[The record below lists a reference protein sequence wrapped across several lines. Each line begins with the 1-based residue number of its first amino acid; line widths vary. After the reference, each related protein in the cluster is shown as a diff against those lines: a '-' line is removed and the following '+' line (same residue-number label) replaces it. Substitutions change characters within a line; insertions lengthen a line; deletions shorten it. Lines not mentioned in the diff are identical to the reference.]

1 MIPVLGIP
9 ALNRPDL
16 LKRHIESIDVEVG
29 RLFVIDNS
37 PDGSMGDAADELGVE
52 VVDPGCNLGVAASWN
67 FIIKT
72 NPPADWWMI
81 ANVDQEY
88 APGDLARLAEAMAD
102 PAPAVRC
109 LSAFAAFAINRA
121 CVETVGLFDENY
133 VPIYCEDADY
143 EYRCKVAGVPI
154 VDVQSGSKHLDGGS
168 VTYRSDR
175 AYADRNA
182 RTYPANVAYF
192 EAKWGGPLRGGEQF
206 TSPFNAGGSVKDWT
220 LDIGRLRD
228 LAWWTR

>member
-1 MIPVLGIP
+1 
-9 ALNRPDL
+9 
-16 LKRHIESIDVEVG
+16 
-29 RLFVIDNS
+29 
-37 PDGSMGDAADELGVE
+37 
-52 VVDPGCNLGVAASWN
+52 
-67 FIIKT
+67 
-72 NPPADWWMI
+72 
-81 ANVDQEY
+81 
-88 APGDLARLAEAMAD
+88 
-102 PAPAVRC
+102 
-109 LSAFAAFAINRA
+109 
-121 CVETVGLFDENY
+121 
-133 VPIYCEDADY
+133 
-143 EYRCKVAGVPI
+143 VAGVPI